1 MPENRFENIVFD
13 LGGVLVDWNPKYLY
27 NKVFNNDEN
36 RVSSFL
42 SQVCTSE
49 WNVEQDAGRSLAD
62 ATQFLVEKFPKE
74 EAYIRMYYDR
84 WEEMLRGEIKGTVTL
99 LKDLKARNEHNLFAL
114 TNWSAETFPI
124 ALERFDF
131 LGFFEGIVVSGEE
144 RTRKPFRKIYEIL
157 FDRYNIDP
165 TSAIFIDDSLNNV
178 EAAVELGMK
187 GVHFKNPEQLISAL
201 RTFGIAY

>member
-1 MPENRFENIVFD
+1 MSENRLENIVFD
-13 LGGVLVDWNPKYLY
+13 LGGVLVDWSPKYLY
-27 NKVFNNDEN
+27 NKVFDNDEN

-49 WNVEQDAGRSLAD
+49 WNIEQDAGRSLAD
-62 ATQFLVEKFPKE
+62 ATQFLVEKFPEE

-99 LKDLKARNEHNLFAL
+99 LEDLKARNEHNLFAL

-165 TSAIFIDDSLNNV
+165 SSSIFIDDSLHNV

-187 GVHFKNPEQLISAL
+187 GVHFKNPEQLISEL
-201 RTFGIAY
+201 RTFGIVH

>member
-1 MPENRFENIVFD
+1 MSKNRLENIVFD

-27 NKVFNNDEN
+27 NKVFNNDQN

-62 ATQFLVEKFPKE
+62 ATQFLVEKFPE
-74 EAYIRMYYDR
+74 EETYIRMYYDR
-84 WEEMLRGEIKGTVTL
+84 WEEMLRGEIKGTVAL
-99 LKDLKARNEHNLFAL
+99 LEDLKTRNEHNLFAL

-144 RTRKPFRKIYEIL
+144 KTRKPFRKIYEIL

-165 TSAIFIDDSLNNV
+165 SSSIFIDDSLQNV

-187 GVHFKNPEQLISAL
+187 GFNLKTAIKMKMEEDGSIL
-201 RTFGIAY
+201 

>member
-1 MPENRFENIVFD
+1 MPENRLENIVFD

-27 NKVFNNDEN
+27 NKVFYHDKN
-36 RVSSFL
+36 RISSFL

-62 ATQFLVEKFPKE
+62 ATQLLVEKFPE
-74 EAYIRMYYDR
+74 EETYIRMYYDR
-84 WEEMLRGEIKGTVTL
+84 WEEMLRGEIKDTVTL
-99 LKDLKARNEHNLFAL
+99 LEDLKARNEHNLFAL

-165 TSAIFIDDSLNNV
+165 SSSIFIDDSLNNV

-187 GVHFKNPEQLISAL
+187 GVHFKNPEQLISEL
-201 RTFGIAY
+201 RTLGIAH

>member
-1 MPENRFENIVFD
+1 MPENRLENIVFD

-27 NKVFNNDEN
+27 NKVFYHDKN
-36 RVSSFL
+36 RISSFL

-62 ATQFLVEKFPKE
+62 ATQLLVEKFPE
-74 EAYIRMYYDR
+74 EETYIRMYYDR
-84 WEEMLRGEIKGTVTL
+84 WEEMLRGEIKDTVTL
-99 LKDLKARNEHNLFAL
+99 LEDLKARNEHNLFAL

-157 FDRYNIDP
+157 FDRYNINP
-165 TSAIFIDDSLNNV
+165 SSSIFIDDSLNNV

-187 GVHFKNPEQLISAL
+187 GVHFKNPEQLISEL
-201 RTFGIAY
+201 RTFGIAH

>member
-1 MPENRFENIVFD
+1 MSEDRLENIVFD

-27 NKVFNNDEN
+27 NKVFDHNEN

-49 WNVEQDAGRSLAD
+49 WNIEQDAGRSLAD
-62 ATQFLVEKFPKE
+62 ATQFLIEKFPEE

-84 WEEMLRGEIKGTVTL
+84 WEEMLRGEIKGTVAL
-99 LKDLKARNEHNLFAL
+99 LEDLKSRNEHNLFAL

-131 LGFFEGIVVSGEE
+131 LGLFEGIVVSGEE
-144 RTRKPFRKIYEIL
+144 RTRKPFHKIYEIL

-165 TSAIFIDDSLNNV
+165 STSIFIDDSLHNV

-187 GVHFKNPEQLISAL
+187 GVHFKNPEQLISEL
-201 RTFGIAY
+201 RTCGIVH

>member
-1 MPENRFENIVFD
+1 MPGNRLENIVFD
-13 LGGVLVDWNPKYLY
+13 LGGVLVDWDPKYLY
-27 NKVFNNDEN
+27 NKVFDHNEN

-62 ATQFLVEKFPKE
+62 ATQFLVEKFPEE

-99 LKDLKARNEHNLFAL
+99 LEDLKSRNEHNLFAL

-131 LGFFEGIVVSGEE
+131 LGLFEGIVVSGEE
-144 RTRKPFRKIYEIL
+144 RTRKPFHKIYEIL

-165 TSAIFIDDSLNNV
+165 STSIFIDDSLHNV

-187 GVHFKNPEQLISAL
+187 GVHFKNPEQLISEL
-201 RTFGIAY
+201 RTCGIVH